1 MTRPIISI
9 VTGTYNRFEML
20 QNFVQS
26 VRNQLPDTFPYEFVI
41 CDGGSTDGTL
51 PWLREQFDVVLIED
65 GELKGAISAFT
76 RAAKRAQGDYV
87 ILAND
92 DVVMGEDSI
101 LTAYVY
107 LQENM
112 RCGAVAFKDNRPIP
126 GYVDDTTY
134 KTLKMPAVKDGRAAM
149 VIYAQVGMF
158 RRWLG
163 EHIGWWQ
170 GVNNE
175 MTAARIY
182 AGDNFLS
189 AKIWEYG
196 YTVEEVPG
204 CYVIDYVADDE
215 LRQINRDNQKVST
228 VNDSHVYYSLWGKS
242 GGPNI
247 PPAPTL
253 QQQDTPTIRVLYLPI
268 YEPGWAVQKQQK
280 RGLRDALLR
289 ARTPKG
295 WGISVYELDYMAIPP
310 DRLEAELLHAAEVF
324 QPRLTLT
331 QIQGHLPITA
341 EMLSKLRS
349 LHPRASII
357 NWNGDQAE
365 GGLIAP
371 EMIKV
376 LRQVDL
382 QLVVNASAL
391 ETYEKH
397 GIPAAYW
404 QIGFEEPQG
413 ALPEMP
419 AHDVVFLGSFNN
431 PKRLPLK
438 AALEKLRD
446 EQVNVGI
453 YQPGDL
459 SATLYDFAKGKAL
472 YNQAKIAVG
481 SNEYPDSK
489 GFVSNRLFQA
499 IAAGGCL
506 YFQQKVEALD
516 SLTGLQANTHFVE
529 WDNFATLRAKVLYY
543 LDPLHI
549 TERRAIADAGTAFV
563 REHHSFDARVQELFA
578 LIKQHINLQQPIEG
592 NSVYIRYVGPRTDA
606 FGAGKSHVNERIKYD
621 YIPGKLLL
629 VDRLDAPYFL
639 SQPNLWVLAQ
649 ES

>member
-9 VTGTYNRFEML
+9 VTGTFNRFEML

-26 VRNQLPDTFPYEFVI
+26 VRNQLPATFPYEFVI
-41 CDGGSTDGTL
+41 CDGGSTDGAL
-51 PWLREQFDVVLIED
+51 PWLREQTDVVLIED

-268 YEPGWAVQKQQK
+268 YERGWAVQKQQK

-324 QPRLTLT
+324 QPRLILA

-349 LHPRASII
+349 LHPSASII
-357 NWNGDQAE
+357 NWNGDFAF
-365 GGLIAP
+365 GGLTSP

-391 ETYEKH
+391 EVYEKQ
-397 GIPAAYW
+397 GIAAAYW
-404 QIGFEEPQG
+404 QIAAEPVPDV
-413 ALPEMP
+413 LPDMP
-419 AHDVVFLGSFNN
+419 THDVVFMGSFNN

-438 AALEKLRD
+438 TALEELRG
-446 EQVNVGI
+446 EGVNVGI
-453 YQPGDL
+453 YQPGDEYG
-459 SATLYDFAKGKAL
+459 TLYDFAKGRAL
-472 YNQAKIAVG
+472 YNNARISIG
-481 SNEYPDSK
+481 SNEYPDGY
-489 GFVSNRLFQA
+489 GFFSNRVFEAMSGGALF
-499 IAAGGCL
+499 L
-506 YFQQKVEALD
+506 QQQVPGMTE
-516 SLTGLQANTHFVE
+516 LTGITSGKHFIE
-529 WDNFATLRAKVLYY
+529 WTDYKDLREWIKFW
-543 LDPLHI
+543 LDPLNDI
-549 TERRAIADAGTAFV
+549 ARRAIADEGRAFIQAN
-563 REHHSFDARVQELFA
+563 HSFDARVKELFT
-578 LIKQHINLQQPIEG
+578 LMKQHLQPYQSPDG
-592 NSVYIRYVGPRTDA
+592 NAVYLKYIGRNPDP
-606 FGAGKSHVNERIKYD
+606 FGIPSKTNERLHYQR
-621 YIPGKLLL
+621 IPGKLLL
-629 VDRLDAPYFL
+629 VDNQDVPYFL
-639 SQPNLWVLAQ
+639 SQHDLWELA
-649 ES
+649 ETE

>member
-1 MTRPIISI
+1 MTDVIISA
-9 VTGTYNRFEML
+9 VTGTWNRITLL
-20 QNFVQS
+20 QKMVKS
-26 VRNQLPDTFPYEFVI
+26 VRDNIPIGISYEIIVV
-41 CDGGSTDGTL
+41 DGNSTDGTIEWCEAQSDIVL
-51 PWLREQFDVVLIED
+51 VKQRELV
-65 GELKGAISAFT
+65 GAIRAFGAGFDIVRGQYT
-76 RAAKRAQGDYV
+76 L
-87 ILAND
+87 ILND
-92 DVVMGEDSI
+92 DIELLPDAVMLS
-101 LTAYVY
+101 LVH
-107 LQENM
+107 LQDHP
-112 RCGAVAFKDNRPIP
+112 RCGIAAISDNRKQHHKHD
-126 GYVDDTTY
+126 GYDVDY
-134 KTLKMPAVKDGRAAM
+134 MPAMREGRP
-149 VIYAQVGMF
+149 VSVPYGQICLVRTY
-158 RRWLG
+158 LG
-163 EHIGWWQ
+163 KFAGWW
-170 GVNNE
+170 GHKDPAYA
-175 MTAARIY
+175 TSRTY
-182 AGDNFLS
+182 AGDNRLS
-189 AKIWEYG
+189 AKVFEMG
-196 YTVEEVPG
+196 YTVEK
-204 CYVIDYVADDE
+204 VIGAMAFDHVEHDE
-215 LRQINRDNQKVST
+215 LRTTNRDAGSE
-228 VNDSHVYYSLWGKS
+228 DSMNYYRDYPR
-242 GGPNI
+242 GGPSI

-280 RGLRDALLR
+280 RGLRNALLR

-324 QPRLTLT
+324 QPRLILT

-365 GGLIAP
+365 GGLITP
-371 EMIKV
+371 EMIKL

-549 TERRAIADAGTAFV
+549 AERRAIADAGTAFV
-563 REHHSFDARVQELFA
+563 RERHSFDARVKELFA
-578 LIKQHINLQQPIEG
+578 LMKQHLQPYQSPDG
-592 NSVYIRYVGPRTDA
+592 NAVYLKYIGRNPDP
-606 FGAGKSHVNERIKYD
+606 FGIPSKTNERLHYQR
-621 YIPGKLLL
+621 IPGKLLL
-629 VDRLDAPYFL
+629 VDNQDVPYFL
-639 SQPNLWVLAQ
+639 SQHDLWELA
-649 ES
+649 ETE